1 MIRSVDPLLPHIH
14 THTHTVT
21 HHTHTVTH
29 TYIHIYMYIYIQS
42 HTYIHTYIRTYT
54 HIYIYTHERTCT
66 LMHAPQIYI
75 YIYIYTPFTQ
85 TFRIASPFFRM
96 HSIALSKCFP
106 PRLMP
111 VLFYSRAFVAPLSVT
126 YTPLTAWFFSLQTPH
141 IHIYSLLSLTYCG
154 PSYPTST
161 LFNPTQTLKEGIVK
175 DLERQER
182 KRRNKTDLEDQIV
195 LRKRLEAEENSPQ
208 PIQHVTLL
216 LRKRH
221 QPMLLS

>member
-1 MIRSVDPLLPHIH
+1 MLTLSSHTY
-14 THTHTVT
+14 THTHTQSLT
-21 HHTHTVTH
+21 IHTQSLTH
-29 TYIHIYMYIYIQS
+29 TYIYICIYIYSHTHTYTHTYVHTHTYIYI
-42 HTYIHTYIRTYT
+42 
-54 HIYIYTHERTCT
+54 
-66 LMHAPQIYI
+66 LMNAHAHLCMHHKYI

-195 LRKRLEAEENSPQ
+195 LRKRLEAEENSP
-208 PIQHVTLL
+208 
-216 LRKRH
+216 
-221 QPMLLS
+221 